1 MIFNNNR
8 VSALGEVEVEIPV
21 KESFLGMGVLNFIQE
36 SYNDELEVFTAAIL
50 SDINEAEE
58 EKVIDA
64 EYTEKEDKGEDKG
77 SKKNFKEFVAQAQAK
92 IEKLMKDLIAWIKG
106 IIDNVMA
113 KIEKAHV
120 QYNEKFCKD
129 AQDKAS
135 KTTLVVPAK
144 CFKEVKGVD
153 KYISEVFNDVKKAGS
168 LAEKGGES
176 ELESLKK
183 IQEVV
188 AKMSVKDFLDKSM
201 VAGEGSADAIFD
213 RHIEIVKGARASIVA
228 AKKDL
233 KEIQAE
239 ATKIYKAAKKAGKDN
254 SDKEAAH
261 TKVQAASVYQGICK
275 KFAHL
280 VVSILNKETSTA
292 KKVVIECLKGKAKE
306 EAKNEEFEFDVEYF
320 EALSES
326 MDFELEM
333 AVEDMSPVV
342 EEELP
347 VETTEE
353 E

>member
-144 CFKEVKGVD
+144 CFKEVK
-153 KYISEVFNDVKKAGS
+153 
-168 LAEKGGES
+168 AEMG
-176 ELESLKK
+176 L
-183 IQEVV
+183 
-188 AKMSVKDFLDKSM
+188 
-201 VAGEGSADAIFD
+201 
-213 RHIEIVKGARASIVA
+213 
-228 AKKDL
+228 
-233 KEIQAE
+233 
-239 ATKIYKAAKKAGKDN
+239 
-254 SDKEAAH
+254 
-261 TKVQAASVYQGICK
+261 
-275 KFAHL
+275 
-280 VVSILNKETSTA
+280 
-292 KKVVIECLKGKAKE
+292 
-306 EAKNEEFEFDVEYF
+306 
-320 EALSES
+320 
-326 MDFELEM
+326 
-333 AVEDMSPVV
+333 
-342 EEELP
+342 
-347 VETTEE
+347 
-353 E
+353 